1 MPHLLAASPSPPWFK
16 GRLAN
21 HCCAVH
27 KLGPSSTMQVVD
39 LKNPHSNSGLLCTSL
54 HLRSLRSSWKGSA
67 THFYLN
73 NKTVPLTK
81 HFDDSR
87 LLMVQVE
94 RGFQQIHFGIDSLS
108 IVPSPPSYATA
119 PATKLNRALPKK
131 HKQAATATLP
141 TVSHRGLRRRRY
153 RFTSPLFP
161 LRVYQLVSNVV
172 SSHSR
177 SLYCR
182 TTRL

>member
-131 HKQAATATLP
+131 TQASSYSDVTYREQSRTPTSQISFHQPSFPIESLSAGQQRGFIAFTLA
-141 TVSHRGLRRRRY
+141 L
-153 RFTSPLFP
+153 L
-161 LRVYQLVSNVV
+161 
-172 SSHSR
+172 
-177 SLYCR
+177 
-182 TTRL
+182 